1 MKRFVREQ
9 ACLGWSVYSSL
20 HNTENT
26 IQLDYS
32 AEGQTGRM
40 EGAPEG
46 EGTAPLWVI
55 SRAMENLQ
63 GFLLEY
69 KVRVAGMENS
79 FGLGVSRLA
88 GRRLLLSR
96 KGVPGV

>member
-46 EGTAPLWVI
+46 EGTAPL
-55 SRAMENLQ
+55 
-63 GFLLEY
+63 
-69 KVRVAGMENS
+69 
-79 FGLGVSRLA
+79 
-88 GRRLLLSR
+88 
-96 KGVPGV
+96 